1 MFWWLSERGRVALAF
16 ATIFVVWGSTY
27 LGIRYA
33 VAEIPPFLTAG
44 TRHFAAGAA
53 LFAWARYRGLR
64 ATAIEWFHSA
74 IAGMLFFLIGH
85 GTLHW
90 AEQTVPSGLSALLV
104 ATEPVW
110 IAVVMAVTGDAKLR
124 LKTLVGLLL
133 GLAGVWLLVRVD
145 AALTDRGQLLGA
157 IAVLIG
163 AAAWGAGVVYTKHV
177 PLPENPMLRTA
188 TTLLC
193 GSGWLLGTSAVL
205 GEPARLRAPS
215 PLAIGSLAFLILFG
229 SIAAFTAYY
238 WLLDR
243 YPPTLVATHT
253 YVNPAVAVV
262 LGWAFAG
269 EAVSSTFLVALVVI
283 VSAIALVA
291 ESPSIQYVT
300 CAVKR
305 LARVQTGSAALPPWR
320 GD

>member
-1 MFWWLSERGRVALAF
+1 MFWWLSDRSRVALAF
-16 ATIFVVWGSTY
+16 ATIFIVWGSTY

-44 TRHFAAGAA
+44 TRHFVAGAA
-53 LFAWARYRGLR
+53 LLAWARYRGLR
-64 ATAIEWFHSA
+64 ATAIEWLHSA
-74 IAGMLFFLIGH
+74 VAGVLFFLIGH
-85 GTLHW
+85 GSLHW

-110 IAVVMAVTGDAKLR
+110 IAVIMACIGDAPLR
-124 LKTLVGLLL
+124 LKTLVGLLV
-133 GLAGVWLLVRVD
+133 GLAGVWLVVGVD
-145 AALTDRGQLLGA
+145 AALADRTQIVGA

-163 AAAWGAGVVYTKHV
+163 AASWGAGVVYTKHV
-177 PLPENPMLRTA
+177 PLPQHPTLRTA

-193 GSGWLLGTSAVL
+193 GSAWLLGASAVL
-205 GEPARLRAPS
+205 GEPARLQTPS

-253 YVNPAVAVV
+253 YVNPAVAVA

-269 EAVSSTFLVALVVI
+269 EAVSSTFLAALVAIVCAVALVGD
-283 VSAIALVA
+283 SEQGAPPFRRRVA
-291 ESPSIQYVT
+291 ADLPRFGEAS
-300 CAVKR
+300 R
-305 LARVQTGSAALPPWR
+305 RAR
-320 GD
+320 

>member
-1 MFWWLSERGRVALAF
+1 MFWWLSDRARVALAF
-16 ATIFVVWGSTY
+16 ATIFIVWGSTY

-44 TRHFAAGAA
+44 TRHFVAGAA
-53 LFAWARYRGLR
+53 LLAWARYRRLG
-64 ATAIEWFHSA
+64 ATATEWFHSA
-74 IAGMLFFLIGH
+74 VAGMLFFLVGH

-110 IAVVMAVTGDAKLR
+110 IAVIMAVIGDAPLR

-133 GLAGVWLLVRVD
+133 GLAGVWMLVRVD
-145 AALTDRGQLLGA
+145 AALTDRAQVLGA
-157 IAVLIG
+157 IAVLVG
-163 AAAWGAGVVYTKHV
+163 AAGWGAGVVYTKHAS
-177 PLPENPMLRTA
+177 LPGNPMLRTA

-193 GSGWLLGTSAVL
+193 GSGWLLGTSLVL
-205 GEPARLRAPS
+205 GEPARLHAPS

-243 YPPTLVATHT
+243 YPATLVATHT
-253 YVNPAVAVV
+253 YVNPAVAVA

-269 EAVSSTFLVALVVI
+269 EAVSPTFLAALVVI
-283 VSAIALVA
+283 VLAIALVG
-291 ESPSIQYVT
+291 ESPSLEHVT
-300 CAVKR
+300 SAIKR
-305 LARVQTGSAALPPWR
+305 RASVQAG
-320 GD
+320 

>member
-1 MFWWLSERGRVALAF
+1 MIWWLSDRARVALAF
-16 ATIFVVWGSTY
+16 TAIFIVWGSTY

-44 TRHFAAGAA
+44 IRHFVAGAA
-53 LFAWARYRGLR
+53 LLAWARYRRLR
-64 ATAIEWFHSA
+64 ATRREWFHSA
-74 IAGMLFFLIGH
+74 IAGLLFFLIGH

-110 IAVVMAVTGDAKLR
+110 IAVIMAVTGDAPLR
-124 LKTLVGLLL
+124 PKTLLGLLL

-145 AALTDRGQLLGA
+145 AALTDRTQILGA

-163 AAAWGAGVVYTKHV
+163 AAGWAAGVVYTKHV
-177 PLPENPMLRTA
+177 PLPGNPILRTA

-193 GSGWLLGTSAVL
+193 GSGWLLGTSVLL
-205 GEPARLRAPS
+205 GEPARLQTPS

-262 LGWAFAG
+262 LGWALAG
-269 EAVSSTFLVALVVI
+269 EAVSPTFVVALLVI
-283 VSAIALVA
+283 VSAIALVGQ
-291 ESPSIQYVT
+291 SPSIQYVT
-300 CAVKR
+300 SAVKR
-305 LARVQTGSAALPPWR
+305 PGSVQAG
-320 GD
+320 